1 MEWTLVIA
9 YHCVLAAATGILAA
23 GASGLQTD
31 DPMPG
36 DLTKV
41 KAGIAILT
49 VAWAALVAWSV
60 ASLVRSTR
68 RMHRATFTERAG
80 SQVETLPKVLS

>member
-1 MEWTLVIA
+1 MVAI
-9 YHCVLAAATGILAA
+9 YHFAIAAATGILAA
-23 GASGLQTD
+23 GASGLQGD

-49 VAWAALVAWSV
+49 VAWVALVVWSIV
-60 ASLVRSTR
+60 SLVLTKKRSVQS
-68 RMHRATFTERAG
+68 TFSRRAG
-80 SQVETLPKVLS
+80 SKVRMPL